1 MATSDWISAAAL
13 VLSVIS
19 ILWQFVRE
27 RNARPLSLLER
38 KNEAHQICRQAIR
51 SLMHQRR
58 GLDL

>member
-27 RNARPLSLLER
+27 RMPSISAYSSGRTRHIKSVDKRYAL
-38 KNEAHQICRQAIR
+38 
-51 SLMHQRR
+51 
-58 GLDL
+58 